1 MLICKYSLYD
11 DIKKSVVSKRQLSV
25 VLLASLIAVSLV
37 SMVLLG
43 TPAFAQNQTDTD
55 GKTIEQ
61 ATITM
66 NVMLRDGQCDLLEKF
81 AAVSSTKCDTTK
93 SDWQP
98 LIITFPPENLRDM
111 NDIDIMNLSFK
122 PGSINDKMDFQLW
135 LAYADHLGH
144 QNKLAQRGDSPTQGP
159 IIKNV
164 QVYLNEN
171 ECKFVDDLGIKESDF
186 SCKNGIVLD
195 VSAST
200 LQKLFDLDF
209 VTTLKIFVPYLAG
222 SYGLPENIEPI
233 ISEQSPIAPTTIESD
248 TSDYTSYF
256 IVLIII
262 PVFVVITLFW
272 RLRKKAKIEA

>member
-1 MLICKYSLYD
+1 MKFKLFLSIVLFAISF
-11 DIKKSVVSKRQLSV
+11 VVIDS
-25 VLLASLIAVSLV
+25 
-37 SMVLLG
+37 
-43 TPAFAQNQTDTD
+43 AFAQNQTDTD

-66 NVMLRDGQCDLLEKF
+66 NVVLKDGACDQLEKIN
-81 AAVSSTKCDTTK
+81 AVSSTKCDSNKMDRQFLT
-93 SDWQP
+93 
-98 LIITFPPENLRDM
+98 ITFPPENYRDM
-111 NDIDIMNLSFK
+111 YNRITLAMK
-122 PGSINDKMDFQLW
+122 PSNGTYTDRMDYQLW

-164 QVYLNEN
+164 QVHLNEN
-171 ECKFVDDLGIKESDF
+171 KCKLVDDLGIKESDF

-200 LQKLFDLDF
+200 LQKLFDRDF
-209 VTTLKIFVPYLAG
+209 VTTLKVFVPYN
-222 SYGLPENIEPI
+222 STKYELPENTEPL
-233 ISEQSPIAPTTIESD
+233 ISQQSIVEPTTIESS
-248 TSDYTSYF
+248 TNDYTPY
-256 IVLIII
+256 IPVLIII